1 MKLMILVLEPSGI
14 DFSVYFPRLLCFLAH
29 NFDILFSYS
38 RRQLEK
44 IILDK
49 HEDTMSKM
57 GAILASGILDAGGR
71 NVTIRLLSKTKHDK
85 ITAVVG
91 LSVFSQFWYWYPLIY
106 FISLAFSPTALIGLN
121 YDLKVPRFEFLS
133 HAKPSLFEYPKPT
146 TVPTTTSAVKLPA
159 AVLSTSAKAKARA
172 KKEAEQKEKEKA
184 TAEKTDL
191 SSAGKGKSSNEKD
204 GDSMQVNTSLVLR
217 FLFIE
222 CLINLLFR
230 EKTLGYISGSSCSIL
245 VYLQFGSCRTYD
257 LLWEIGLITWHP
269 LEVTS

>member
-1 MKLMILVLEPSGI
+1 
-14 DFSVYFPRLLCFLAH
+14 
-29 NFDILFSYS
+29 
-38 RRQLEK
+38 LEK

-91 LSVFSQFWYWYPLIY
+91 LAVFSQFWYWYPLIY

-121 YDLKVPRFEFLS
+121 YDLKSPKFEFLS

-146 TVPTTTSAVKLPA
+146 TVPTATSTVKLPT

-172 KKEAEQKEKEKA
+172 SKKAEEQKA
-184 TAEKTDL
+184 NAEIASSPDST
-191 SSAGKGKSSNEKD
+191 SAPSAGKGKSSSEKD
-204 GDSMQVNTSLVLR
+204 GEAMQVMR
-217 FLFIE
+217 
-222 CLINLLFR
+222 
-230 EKTLGYISGSSCSIL
+230 TLSHYK
-245 VYLQFGSCRTYD
+245 
-257 LLWEIGLITWHP
+257 
-269 LEVTS
+269 